1 MQLSIRW
8 RLAIII
14 AAAMM
19 MTLLVILFVAR
30 LTIEDT
36 LRDDLD
42 SSLAEDGEAIGRQV
56 AGLEGEIASSS
67 ELQRIADLYGG
78 QSRGS
83 ALVIIR
89 GEDGGDI
96 AVTVSD
102 ARGAAR
108 DARPYALSEGELSEV
123 LGGEPLQK
131 TITGPDGDAKR
142 VHAYRLVNSEGEVF
156 GLVQIVGGAQYI
168 DDTVDDV
175 QVALIVVGSVAV
187 GLSLA
192 AGYVIARS
200 GMRPLERVAQVA
212 AQIEA
217 EDLGRRIH
225 AENAPAEVQRL
236 SDTFDAMLDRLEKAF
251 GQQRDFVMDM
261 SHELRTP
268 LAALRGNID
277 VLLLDES
284 LDAESRDQL
293 ERMSRE
299 VHRMI
304 RLTSNLLFS
313 AHADAGREVA
323 REPVE
328 LDVLVL
334 EACRQARGLRPEVSL
349 KIAEE
354 DQVTVTGD
362 YDLLKQVVLNLLDNA
377 LKYSPAGTSVSVS
390 VTGDEHEARVA
401 VADQGQ
407 GIGEEQLPHIFER
420 MYRAE
425 NGQRRTTGAGL
436 GLSISDWIA
445 RAHGGHIAVE
455 SEAGAGSTFTLI
467 LPREASETPAH
478 SPG

>member
-14 AAAMM
+14 AAAMV
-19 MTLLVILFVAR
+19 MTLFAILVVAR
-30 LTIEDT
+30 IVIDDT

-42 SSLAEDGEAIGRQV
+42 ASLAEDGAAIAAQALV
-56 AGLEGEIASSS
+56 LEGGDASASSF
-67 ELQRIADLYGG
+67 QRIADLYGG
-78 QSRGS
+78 QSSGS

-89 GEDGGDI
+89 EANGDVVAVTVGDAQGTPRDPTPYPLTESELAQVLTGEPVNTTLASEDGGDQR
-96 AVTVSD
+96 V
-102 ARGAAR
+102 
-108 DARPYALSEGELSEV
+108 YAE
-123 LGGEPLQK
+123 
-131 TITGPDGDAKR
+131 
-142 VHAYRLVNSEGEVF
+142 RLVGSNGVVW
-156 GLVQIVGGAQYI
+156 GAVQIVGDAQYI
-168 DDTVDDV
+168 NDTVSDF
-175 QVALIVVGSVAV
+175 QTALVVVGAIALV
-187 GLSLA
+187 LSLL

-200 GMRPLERVAQVA
+200 ALQPLERVIRVA
-212 AQIEA
+212 REIEA

-225 AENAPAEVQRL
+225 AEDAPAEVQRL

-251 GQQRDFVMDM
+251 GAQRDFMMDM

-277 VLLLDES
+277 VLLLDEN

-293 ERMSRE
+293 QRMSRE
-299 VHRMI
+299 VQRMI
-304 RLTSNLLFS
+304 RLTSNLLYS

-323 REPVE
+323 KAPVE

-334 EACRQARGLRPEVSL
+334 EACRQARALRPEVSL

-377 LKYSPAGTSVSVS
+377 LKYSPAGTTVTVYVS
-390 VTGDEHEARVA
+390 GDEREARVA
-401 VADQGQ
+401 VADQGH
-407 GIGEEQLPHIFER
+407 GISAVQLPHIFER

-445 RAHGGHIAVE
+445 RAHGGRIMVE
-455 SEAGAGSTFTLI
+455 SEPGSGSTFTLV
-467 LPREASETPAH
+467 LPREAAPSRAR
-478 SPG
+478 G

>member
-1 MQLSIRW
+1 MRLSIRW

-14 AAAMM
+14 AAAMVL
-19 MTLLVILFVAR
+19 TLLAMLIVAR

-36 LRDDLD
+36 LRSDLD
-42 SSLAEDGEAIGRQV
+42 NSLAEDGDAISRQV
-56 AGLEGEIASSS
+56 AGLEGDVASSS
-67 ELQRIADLYGG
+67 VLQQIVDRYGG

-89 GEDGGDI
+89 DEDGSDL

-102 ARGAAR
+102 ATGTAR
-108 DARPYALSEGELSEV
+108 DPRPYELTDEELAQV
-123 LGGEPLQK
+123 LGGEPLTK
-131 TITGPDGDAKR
+131 TITGPDGTAKR
-142 VHAYRLVNSEGEVF
+142 VHAYRLVNAEGAF
-156 GLVQIVGGAQYI
+156 GLVQIIGDAQFI
-168 DDTVDDV
+168 NDTVSDV
-175 QVALIVVGSVAV
+175 QAALIIVGAVAV
-187 GLSLA
+187 VLSLL
-192 AGYVIARS
+192 AGYVIAIS
-200 GMRPLERVAQVA
+200 GMRPLERVVQVA
-212 AQIEA
+212 AKIEA

-236 SDTFDAMLDRLEKAF
+236 SDTFDAMLDRLETAF
-251 GQQRDFVMDM
+251 AAQRDFVMDM

-293 ERMSRE
+293 QRMSRE
-299 VHRMI
+299 VQRMI
-304 RLTSNLLFS
+304 RLTSNLLYS
-313 AHADAGREVA
+313 AHAEAGREVA
-323 REPVE
+323 KAPVE

-334 EACRQARGLRPEVSL
+334 EACRQARALRPEVSL

-377 LKYSPAGTSVSVS
+377 LKYSGPGTTVTVS
-390 VTGDEHEARVA
+390 VTGDEREAWVT
-401 VADQGQ
+401 VVDQGQ
-407 GIGEEQLPHIFER
+407 GISPEQLPHIFER

-445 RAHGGHIAVE
+445 RAHGGRITVE
-455 SEAGAGSTFTLI
+455 SESGVGSTFTLV
-467 LPREASETPAH
+467 LPREAAPTRAPA
-478 SPG
+478 S